1 LRALHRARDAGRP
14 SPAAAPAA
22 LKPGFGKPRT
32 PWPSTPRNRSA
43 ASRKASTRSGGI
55 FDLDRKRSRIA
66 LIERD
71 AGQPDFWNDNAKAQ
85 AALKEKATLEATV
98 QGFER
103 VERALDDAKTLLELA
118 AEAGDEAARA
128 EAETAV
134 AAVAREVER
143 LELERMLSG
152 ENDHASC
159 YMEINAGAGGTES
172 MDWAAMLLRM
182 YSRYAE
188 AKGWKVDVNDFVA
201 GEEAG
206 VKNVSLSIH
215 GENAYGF
222 LKAENGVHR
231 LVRISPFDANARR
244 QTSFA
249 SVTVYP
255 EVDDDIVIDIPEKDV
270 RVDVFRASG
279 AGGQKVNKTSSAVR
293 LTHLPTGITVAMQNE
308 RSQHANRDMAWK
320 ILRAR
325 LYDLEMQ
332 KRNQARDAAEAQ
344 KKDIAFGSQI
354 RSYVLAPYRLV
365 KDLRTGVETGNVDAV
380 LDGDLD
386 PFITAQLLGVKNPNR
401 ALPE

>member
-1 LRALHRARDAGRP
+1 MPHFTSD
-14 SPAAAPAA
+14 
-22 LKPGFGKPRT
+22 
-32 PWPSTPRNRSA
+32 
-43 ASRKASTRSGGI
+43 STRSGGI

-71 AGQPDFWNDNAKAQ
+71 AGQPDFWNDNARAQ
-85 AALKEKATLEATV
+85 GLLKEKSGLEASV

-103 VERALDDAKTLLELA
+103 VIRALDDARTLHELA
-118 AEAGDEAARA
+118 TEAADEPTRLEAEASLD
-128 EAETAV
+128 AV
-134 AAVAREVER
+134 EHDVER
-143 LELERMLSG
+143 LELQRMLSG
-152 ENDHASC
+152 ENDHANA

-182 YSRYAE
+182 YTRYAE
-188 AKGWKVDVNDFVA
+188 AKGWSVEIDDFVA

-206 VKNVSLSIH
+206 LKNVLIQVT
-215 GENAYGF
+215 GENAYGY

-270 RVDVFRASG
+270 RVDVYRASG

-293 LTHLPTGITVAMQNE
+293 LTHVPTGITVAMQNE

-320 ILRAR
+320 ILRSR
-325 LYDLEMQ
+325 LYDLELQ
-332 KRNQARDAAEAQ
+332 KRNQVRDEAESQ

-354 RSYVLAPYRLV
+354 RSYVLAPYQLV
-365 KDLRTGVETGNVDAV
+365 KDLRTGVETGNVQAV
-380 LDGDLD
+380 LDGKLD
-386 PFITAQLLGVKNPNR
+386 DFITAQLLGVKNPNR
-401 ALPE
+401 ASPE